1 MSVKEEV
8 LVKENLENYFQQ
20 FSKGVIGSNHY
31 FKTLYGKQKLVY
43 ADWIASGRLYA
54 PIEEKM
60 QYKIGPMV
68 ANTHSFS
75 SETGKASTY
84 AYKLARRI
92 IKEHVNAN
100 DDDVLVTTG
109 TGMTGAI
116 VKLQRLIG
124 LRKSFKHKPNRVDRP
139 VVFITHMEHHS
150 NHVSWMETL
159 ADVVI
164 LDCDENK
171 LVDVNSLEQKL
182 LEYADRPMKIGA
194 FTACSNVTGIITPYQ
209 ELAKI
214 MHKHNGYCVVDFA
227 ASAPYVKMDMHP
239 TDPEA
244 YLDAIAFSPHKF
256 LGGPGSCGVLVFNKK
271 LYNAKCPDTPGGG
284 NVKWTNPWGSYSYF
298 DDIEVKED
306 GGTPG
311 FLQTMKAALAI
322 RLKDQMEVSKIHKR
336 EEELLQLSYQKLG
349 EINGLEILGST
360 DVPRIGCISFT
371 MPNIH
376 YNLIVRLLNDR
387 FGIQVRGGWSCASTY
402 GHYLFDID
410 RRKSKKITRNIINKD
425 LSNKPGWVRLSLHP
439 LMTNEDVIFI
449 SEALKEIQKKI
460 ALWKCDYKYNPTTN
474 EWDCLQRGDQE
485 IKQEVCKWFSL

>member
-1 MSVKEEV
+1 MSVKEQV
-8 LVKENLENYFQQ
+8 LVDKSLENYFQQ
-20 FSKGVIGSNHY
+20 FSKGVVGNKHY
-31 FKTLYGKQKLVY
+31 FKTLYGQQKLVY

-60 QYKIGPMV
+60 QYNIGPMV

-84 AYKLARRI
+84 AYKLARKI

-100 DDDVLVTTG
+100 EDDILVTTG

-116 VKLQRLIG
+116 VKLQRIIG
-124 LRKSFKHKPNRVDRP
+124 LRKSFKHKPNKQDRP

-182 LEYADRPMKIGA
+182 LEYADRPIKIGA

-239 TDPEA
+239 ADPEA

-311 FLQTMKAALAI
+311 FLQTIRAALAI
-322 RLKDQMEVSKIHKR
+322 RLKDQMEITKIHKR
-336 EEELLQLSYQKLG
+336 EEELLQLSYQKLS

-371 MPNIH
+371 IKNIH

-410 RRKSKKITRNIINKD
+410 KKESKKITRNIIQKD
-425 LSNKPGWVRLSLHP
+425 LTNKPGWVRLSLHP
-439 LMTNEDVIFI
+439 LMTNEDIIFI
-449 SEALKEIQKKI
+449 SDALKEIQKKI
-460 ALWKCDYKYNPTTN
+460 ALWKCDYQYNSNTN

>member
-1 MSVKEEV
+1 MSVKEQV
-8 LVKENLENYFQQ
+8 LVDKSLENYFQQ
-20 FSKGVIGSNHY
+20 FSKGVVGNKHY
-31 FKTLYGKQKLVY
+31 FKTLYGQQKLVY

-60 QYKIGPMV
+60 QYNIGPMV

-84 AYKLARRI
+84 AYKLARKI

-100 DDDVLVTTG
+100 EDDILVTTG

-116 VKLQRLIG
+116 VKLQRIIG
-124 LRKSFKHKPNRVDRP
+124 LRKSFKHKPNRQDRP

-182 LEYADRPMKIGA
+182 LEYADRPIKIGA

-239 TDPEA
+239 ADPEA

-311 FLQTMKAALAI
+311 FLQTIRAALAI
-322 RLKDQMEVSKIHKR
+322 RLKDQMEVTKIHKR
-336 EEELLQLSYQKLG
+336 EEELLQLSYQKLS

-371 MPNIH
+371 IKNIH

-410 RRKSKKITRNIINKD
+410 KKESKKITRNIIQKD
-425 LSNKPGWVRLSLHP
+425 LTNKPGWVRLSLHP
-439 LMTNEDVIFI
+439 LMINEDIIFI
-449 SEALKEIQKKI
+449 SDALKEIQKKI
-460 ALWKCDYKYNPTTN
+460 ALWKCDYQYNSNTN

>member
-1 MSVKEEV
+1 MSVKEQV
-8 LVKENLENYFQQ
+8 LVDKSLENYFQQ
-20 FSKGVIGSNHY
+20 FSKGVVGNKHY
-31 FKTLYGKQKLVY
+31 FKTLYGQQKLVY

-60 QYKIGPMV
+60 QYNIGPMV

-84 AYKLARRI
+84 AYKLARKI

-100 DDDVLVTTG
+100 EDDILVTTG

-116 VKLQRLIG
+116 VKLQRIIG
-124 LRKSFKHKPNRVDRP
+124 LRKSFKHKPNKQDRP

-182 LEYADRPMKIGA
+182 LEYADRPIKIGA

-239 TDPEA
+239 ADPEA

-311 FLQTMKAALAI
+311 FLQTIRAALAI
-322 RLKDQMEVSKIHKR
+322 RLKDQMEVTKIHKR
-336 EEELLQLSYQKLG
+336 EEELLQLSYQKLS

-371 MPNIH
+371 IKNIH

-410 RRKSKKITRNIINKD
+410 KKESKKITRNIIQKD
-425 LSNKPGWVRLSLHP
+425 LTNKPGWVRLSLHP
-439 LMTNEDVIFI
+439 LMTNEDIIFI
-449 SEALKEIQKKI
+449 SDALKEIQKKI
-460 ALWKCDYKYNPTTN
+460 ALWKCDYQYNSNTN